1 MLLAPHAPGIEA
13 YVSDSSLN
21 LQAHDWAATA
31 QKTSH
36 TQPVRWNGTLVLES
50 DGREES
56 FAIGPDG
63 CVWNLS
69 RPAKSDRQTS
79 SELLPTGL
87 KATSFAASL
96 DAHDRLVVLAAHGQQ
111 LHAVIQKQCIPSPAL
126 NHWRTT
132 HCSKFS
138 EPFRLEL
145 PPLPAGSTIVRVL
158 CEGEGS
164 QLHVGVLV
172 HSLAQGAITLLAARW
187 QEATPVRLEA
197 VEAGGSW
204 RDALLALQRLAA

>member
-13 YVSDSSLN
+13 CDNDSSLIHEEAS
-21 LQAHDWAATA
+21 AH
-31 QKTSH
+31 
-36 TQPVRWNGTLVLES
+36 PVRWNGTLVLQA

-69 RPAKSDRQTS
+69 RASQNQQDPGQ
-79 SELLPTGL
+79 LLPTGL

-96 DAHDRLVVLAAHGQQ
+96 DAQDRLVVLAAHGQQ
-111 LHAVIQKQCIPSPAL
+111 LCAAVQVQRISDSPAQ
-126 NHWRTT
+126 HWRTT

-138 EPFRLEL
+138 SPVRLGIPLL
-145 PPLPAGSTIVRVL
+145 PTGSSIVRVL
-158 CEGEGS
+158 CEGEGE

-172 HSLAQGAITLLAARW
+172 HCLSSGTIMLFAARW
-187 QEATPVRLEA
+187 LDSGPVQLKE
-197 VEAGGSW
+197 VEAGGNW
-204 RDALLALQRLAA
+204 RDALVALQRLAA